1 MECFRLA
8 SIPSFSRSP
17 SIRSRPCS
25 DAVILAP
32 RHWHIRCLVCLRTMT
47 FLKKILLVD
56 HEPRVTA
63 LVRRALEGTG
73 RFLVKVE
80 ADVRLAQHA
89 APWFRPDLVLLDAAK
104 TSETEDMTRQLQGE
118 PSLKDTPFLYLSGN
132 PAAEKKV
139 MTGGFFSGYSL
150 LAAAVTL
157 ADLGRVVD
165 DVLTPAPAPV
175 PVLKRNP

>member
-1 MECFRLA
+1 
-8 SIPSFSRSP
+8 
-17 SIRSRPCS
+17 
-25 DAVILAP
+25 
-32 RHWHIRCLVCLRTMT
+32 MT

-63 LVRRALEGTG
+63 LVRRALESTG

-104 TSETEDMTRQLQGE
+104 NSESEQMTRELQGE
-118 PSLKDTPFLYLSGN
+118 PTLKDTPFLYLSGN

-139 MTGGFFSGYSL
+139 MTGGFLSGYSF

-157 ADLGRVVD
+157 EDLVRFVED
-165 DVLTPAPAPV
+165 MLTPAQAPV
-175 PVLKRNP
+175 RVVKRSR

>member
-1 MECFRLA
+1 
-8 SIPSFSRSP
+8 
-17 SIRSRPCS
+17 
-25 DAVILAP
+25 
-32 RHWHIRCLVCLRTMT
+32 MT
-47 FLKKILLVD
+47 FLKRILLVD

-118 PSLKDTPFLYLSGN
+118 PSLKDTPFLYLSAN

-139 MTGGFFSGYSL
+139 MTGGFLVMSQIQEAEF
-150 LAAAVTL
+150 AM
-157 ADLGRVVD
+157 
-165 DVLTPAPAPV
+165 
-175 PVLKRNP
+175 